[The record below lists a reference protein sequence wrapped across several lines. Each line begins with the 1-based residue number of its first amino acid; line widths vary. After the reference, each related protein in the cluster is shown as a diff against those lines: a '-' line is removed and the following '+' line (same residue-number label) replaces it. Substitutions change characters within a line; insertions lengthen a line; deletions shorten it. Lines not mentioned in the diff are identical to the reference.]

1 MEAFRERFGVT
12 IWEGYGLTESAP
24 AVTSNA
30 LGAEAKPD
38 SIGLPLPGLEVRL
51 IDDHTGE
58 DVEEGDPGE
67 IWVRGPNVFAGY
79 WNRPEA
85 TAQVL
90 DSEGWLKTGDVAY
103 RDEDGYLFIVDRT
116 KDLIIVSGFNVFP
129 KEVEDAIERHPKVA
143 EVAVV
148 GVADERTGEA
158 VQAWVVPAE
167 GQSVTPQEILEFLQD
182 KLARFKLPR
191 DVEIVEEL
199 PHHATGKVLR
209 RLLRDR

>member
-1 MEAFRERFGVT
+1 M
-12 IWEGYGLTESAP
+12 
-24 AVTSNA
+24 
-30 LGAEAKPD
+30 
-38 SIGLPLPGLEVRL
+38 
-51 IDDHTGE
+51 
-58 DVEEGDPGE
+58 
-67 IWVRGPNVFAGY
+67 
-79 WNRPEA
+79 
-85 TAQVL
+85 L
-90 DSEGWLKTGDVAY
+90 DAEGWLRTGDVAY

-167 GQSVTPQEILEFLQD
+167 GQSVTPQEILEFLQGR
-182 KLARFKLPR
+182 LARFKLPR